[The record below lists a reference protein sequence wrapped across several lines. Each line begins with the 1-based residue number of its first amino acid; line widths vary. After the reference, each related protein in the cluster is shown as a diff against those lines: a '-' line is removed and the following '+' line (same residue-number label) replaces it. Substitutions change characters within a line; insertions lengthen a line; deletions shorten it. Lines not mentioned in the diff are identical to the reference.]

1 MNKTHRPAF
10 VRALEHKIF
19 TRKTGVFSRSAAPLM
34 RPRIL
39 LWLLLTAA
47 SVHANAVDAPQT
59 GENSSTPLKHLSLA
73 QLGNIEVTT
82 ASKEPEERDGRS
94 SGAWETY
101 RSWSAIPV

>member
-1 MNKTHRPAF
+1 M
-10 VRALEHKIF
+10 
-19 TRKTGVFSRSAAPLM
+19 FSRSAAPLM

-47 SVHANAVDAPQT
+47 SVHASAVDAPQT